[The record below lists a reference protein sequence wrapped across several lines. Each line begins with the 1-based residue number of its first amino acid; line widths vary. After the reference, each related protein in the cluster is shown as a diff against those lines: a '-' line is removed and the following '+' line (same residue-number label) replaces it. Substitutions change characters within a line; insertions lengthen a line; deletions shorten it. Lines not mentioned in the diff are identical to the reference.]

1 VDAGAAMIGS
11 QLRLCDSV
19 RRRSGRMNTRYH
31 VTFTG
36 WVNVNTSTPE
46 GAAILIRNLLEQHG
60 VTIMIEDIEEEQ
72 Y

>member
-1 VDAGAAMIGS
+1 
-11 QLRLCDSV
+11 
-19 RRRSGRMNTRYH
+19 MNTRYH

-60 VTIMIEDIEEEQ
+60 VTIMIEDVEEEQ